1 MPRGEFLKAGDE
13 VRIAI
18 DSCGELINKMIAG

>member
-13 VRIAI
+13 VRIQI
-18 DSCGELINKMIAG
+18 DRCGELINKMIAG